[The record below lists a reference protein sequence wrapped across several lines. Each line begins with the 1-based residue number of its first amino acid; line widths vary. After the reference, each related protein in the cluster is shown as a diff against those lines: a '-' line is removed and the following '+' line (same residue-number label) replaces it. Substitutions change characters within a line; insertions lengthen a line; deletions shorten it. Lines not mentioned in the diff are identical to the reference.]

1 MDNEQSYSREAV
13 VAELEFQATEQMR
26 PMFRSFKTECFQILI
41 PVYHWLHQLTL
52 HMWASTEP
60 FWTSDFSHIKL
71 ELIVVV
77 LASQG

>member
-41 PVYHWLHQLTL
+41 NHDGFQ
-52 HMWASTEP
+52 TE
-60 FWTSDFSHIKL
+60 SHSEKYRQHSC
-71 ELIVVV
+71 
-77 LASQG
+77 AG